1 MLNLT
6 DHKYSPG
13 TSILTLFDVLD
24 KGMSVLLK
32 LTFPFWAIPFLTILM
47 ILKLAN
53 FWKHLG

>member
-24 KGMSVLLK
+24 KSMSVLLK